1 MLDYEINDYNKL
13 AEKKGLK
20 GLLNYTNGKLV
31 LASRPQLEYHAYQCV
46 LATGD
51 EKEIMPIVKVL
62 SQVLCYDFGE

>member
-62 SQVLCYDFGE
+62 SQVLCYDFDE